1 MEFYSQNLHISTRGN
16 TDIIDI
22 TEKIGEVLNKSELQQ
37 GLLNVFI
44 NGSTGALTTIEFE
57 SGLLEDFKLLWEKLI
72 SPDQRYHHNEKWHDG
87 NGHSHLRAS
96 LIGPSLTIP
105 FNRGKLNLGSWQQV
119 VFIDFDNVS
128 RERTVQVNLIGKS

>member
-1 MEFYSQNLHISTRGN
+1 MSTQGN

-22 TEKIGEVLNKSELQQ
+22 TEKITEILNKSELQQ

-57 SGLLEDFKLLWEKLI
+57 SGLLEDFKLLWKKLI
-72 SPDQRYHHNEKWHDG
+72 PSQQYYHHHDKWQDG

-105 FNRGKLNLGSWQQV
+105 FNQGKLNLGTWQQV

-128 RERTVQVNLIGKS
+128 RNRSVQVNLIGKR

>member
-1 MEFYSQNLHISTRGN
+1 MSTQGN
-16 TDIIDI
+16 KDIIDI
-22 TEKIGEVLNKSELQQ
+22 TEKITEILNKSELQQ

-57 SGLLEDFKLLWEKLI
+57 SGLLEDFKLLWKKLI
-72 SPDQRYHHNEKWHDG
+72 PSQQYYHHHDKWQDG

-105 FNRGKLNLGSWQQV
+105 FNQGKLNLGTWQQV

-128 RERTVQVNLIGKS
+128 RNRSVQVNLIGKR

>member
-72 SPDQRYHHNEKWHDG
+72 SPDQHYHHNEKWQDG